1 MPSGNTSVEL
11 TRSFLVVTISS
22 IKVRDCNVVVVAFRT
37 MFCILNMSK
46 TERSFSLFLLNDD
59 RRPFKSSPIEK
70 PQLKSPNKAMFD
82 DFN

>member
-1 MPSGNTSVEL
+1 MLSGNMSVEL
-11 TRSFLVVTISS
+11 TRFFLVVTISS
-22 IKVRDCNVVVVAFRT
+22 TKVRDFNVVDVAFRT

-46 TERSFSLFLLNDD
+46 IERSFSLFLLNDD

-70 PQLKSPNKAMFD
+70 PQLKSPNKAMLD